1 LDLLVVCEEGK
12 PPTLLLGTDRLNLFL
27 FFFLFLALLAGL
39 IVSAVL
45 ATSFSTAIGG
55 GGGGGEGG
63 VEGMHIVYGFLLED
77 SIVFVM
83 FIGVI

>member
-1 LDLLVVCEEGK
+1 LDLLVVCEEGN
-12 PPTLLLGTDRLNLFL
+12 PPTLLLGIDRLNLFL

-55 GGGGGEGG
+55 GGMGALGA
-63 VEGMHIVYGFLLED
+63 EGMHIVYGFLLLED